1 MRRPAFAGKFYPSN
15 FRALKKDIKSY
26 FSGIEISPDQAITGA
41 VVPHAGYMYSGRT
54 AAHVYAA
61 LPKADTFVIIGPN
74 HTGYGSA
81 VSVSSDTWS
90 TPLGDVKI
98 DTDIVESLPRRIIDV
113 DESAHEQEHSIEVQ
127 IPFLQTMFS
136 DFKIVP
142 ICMGLQDEE
151 MTREVSLE
159 LMDALQETSK
169 KVVVIASSDFT
180 HYEPAQYA
188 YDTDHYVIEPLL
200 ELNVSEFYSRI
211 RQRDAS
217 VCGYGPIA
225 VMMRLCRGLGANSG
239 RLLAYSNSGDVQ
251 PMAEV
256 VGYAGIVVG
265 NW

>member
-1 MRRPAFAGKFYPSN
+1 MRRPVFAGKFYPSN
-15 FRALKKDIKSY
+15 SRALKKDIKSY
-26 FSGIEISPDQAITGA
+26 FTGIKISPDQAITGA

-81 VSVSSDTWS
+81 VSVSSDAWS
-90 TPLGDVKI
+90 TPLGDVEI

-151 MTREVSLE
+151 MVREVGLE

-180 HYEPAQYA
+180 HYEPAAVA

-211 RQRDAS
+211 RQQNAS

-251 PMAEV
+251 PMTEV

-265 NW
+265 DW

>member
-1 MRRPAFAGKFYPSN
+1 MRRPVVAGQFYPSN
-15 FRALKKDIKSY
+15 PRTLKKDIKSY

-41 VVPHAGYMYSGRT
+41 VVPHAGYMYCGRT

-61 LPKADTFVIIGPN
+61 LPEADTFVIIGPN

-81 VSVSSDTWS
+81 VSMSSDAWS
-90 TPLGDVKI
+90 TPLGDI
-98 DTDIVESLPRRIIDV
+98 DIDIDLVESLPRRIIDV
-113 DESAHEQEHSIEVQ
+113 DESAHKSEHSIEVQ
-127 IPFLQTMFS
+127 IPFLQTRFR

-151 MTREVSLE
+151 TAREVSIE
-159 LMDALQETSK
+159 LMDTLQETDK
-169 KVVVIASSDFT
+169 KIVVIASSDFT
-180 HYEPAQYA
+180 HYEPAQDA

-200 ELNVSEFYSRI
+200 ELNVTEFYSRI
-211 RQRDAS
+211 RQRNAS

-239 RLLAYSNSGDVQ
+239 KLLAYSNSGEVQ